1 MEWKEFTAK
10 TVNEALTSALIEFD
24 VPSDKVEYEVI
35 EEESSKFLGLI
46 SKPAVI
52 RVRLKMSYD
61 DIAKDFLNKVFS
73 AMNMVVTIDT
83 KFDEEDNVLSIDSVI
98 VTCWPSSTSPGRSIR
113 KSISLSAI
121 KSPLGFLS

>member
-61 DIAKDFLNKVFS
+61 DIAKDFLGKVFS
-73 AMNMVVTIDT
+73 AMNMVVNIDT
-83 KFDEEDNVLSIDSVI
+83 KFDEEDNVLNIDLSGDEMGI
-98 VTCWPSSTSPGRSIR
+98 LIGKRGRTLNESET
-113 KSISLSAI
+113 
-121 KSPLGFLS
+121 